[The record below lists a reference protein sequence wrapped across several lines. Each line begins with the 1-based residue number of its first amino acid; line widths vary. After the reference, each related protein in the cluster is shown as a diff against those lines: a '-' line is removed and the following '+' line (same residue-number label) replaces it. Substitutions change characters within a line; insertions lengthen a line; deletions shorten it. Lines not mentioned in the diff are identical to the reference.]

1 MHKTL
6 TLFLVTL
13 FIFSGCT
20 KKNTSSS
27 SQKNTAGSSQKNTEF
42 KTYGKGLIYSDA
54 TMNTLKH
61 LVDSLNLKFKKCD
74 INKVFYAKKQTLG
87 YYIQLDTGNVQ
98 QAKRD
103 LEKQMPLEQFIKK
116 YPLAT
121 VEKNVF
127 LIKYKYT
134 DYQNKEKVAFYKV
147 DLGDRSGVEIVLD
160 IDKKPYEQ
168 ACKNTWVYEYFEKT
182 EYSHEKIQAFY
193 FPEEFESKPL
203 RSKYA
208 NQINYADCLIDTTA
222 TIFKSNQKEGWV
234 DLPENWKALPK
245 KNKLKLLDEM
255 RATKVIG
262 FCSLDNRPR
271 EHALNIALL
280 SAETTQWDIFL
291 KAHLDIMN
299 DHFSRVTDGSYAY
312 GSRKTYIRELEDLNI
327 NLPDL
332 VFGTALQVENAAE
345 NHYFASVDRMGRA
358 LAEAKDIELF
368 KSQLIAMM
376 ADPELDH
383 YNKIVAYY
391 MLLNYVYNL
400 EDKQEQKANEVI
412 LAKAVETLPLVL
424 KEKINSSKNKSK

>member
-6 TLFLVTL
+6 TLFLVIV
-13 FIFSGCT
+13 FIFASCSQ
-20 KKNTSSS
+20 KNTSSS
-27 SQKNTAGSSQKNTEF
+27 SQKNTAANYQKNTEF
-42 KTYGKGLIYSDA
+42 ETYSKGLIYSDA
-54 TMNTLKH
+54 TMNILKH

-74 INKVFYAKKQTLG
+74 VNKVFYSKKQTLG
-87 YYIQLDTGNVQ
+87 YYIELDTGNVQ
-98 QAKRD
+98 QAKID

-116 YPLAT
+116 HPLAK

-147 DLGDRSGVEIVLD
+147 DLGDRSRVEIVLD

-168 ACKNTWVYEYFEKT
+168 ACKNTWVFKHFEKT
-182 EYSHEKIQAFY
+182 EYSHEEIQAFY

-203 RSKYA
+203 PSKYA
-208 NQINYADCLIDTTA
+208 LQINYADCLIDTTA
-222 TIFKSNQKEGWV
+222 TIFKSDPKEGWV
-234 DLPENWKALPK
+234 DLPDNWQALPQ
-245 KNKLKLLDEM
+245 KNKLKLLNEM
-255 RATKVIG
+255 RATTVVG
-262 FCSLDNRPR
+262 ACSLDSRPR

-299 DHFSRVTDGSYAY
+299 DHFSRVTDASYAY
-312 GSRKTYIRELEDLNI
+312 GNRKTYIRELEDLNI

-332 VFGTALQVENAAE
+332 VFGTAIQVENPAE
-345 NHYFASVDRMGRA
+345 NHYFSSVDRMGRA
-358 LAEAKDIELF
+358 LAEAKDIEQF

-383 YNKIVAYY
+383 YNKVVAYY
-391 MLLNYVYNL
+391 MLLNYIYNL
-400 EDKQEQKANEVI
+400 EDKQEQKANEVV
-412 LAKAVETLPLVL
+412 LAKAVNTLPLVL